1 MSDPVNKGASEERSG
16 SSGTQGEGLGSS
28 ADRLTADHEGLRG
41 TSGET
46 ATESSLQGWPHWIS
60 RILMI
65 LVLLCLLLAAW
76 VWVEIFRLAL

>member
-16 SSGTQGEGLGSS
+16 SNGTQGEGLSSS
-28 ADRLTADHEGLRG
+28 ADRLTADHEGPRG
-41 TSGET
+41 TSGKT

-65 LVLLCLLLAAW
+65 LVFLCLLLAAW